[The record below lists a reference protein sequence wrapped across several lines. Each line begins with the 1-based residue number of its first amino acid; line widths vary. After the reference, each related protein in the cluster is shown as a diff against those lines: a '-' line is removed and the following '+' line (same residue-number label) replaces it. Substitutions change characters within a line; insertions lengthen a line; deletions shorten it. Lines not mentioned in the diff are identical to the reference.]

1 MGQEFRTVSPEEL
14 TDNVFRLVGKDWM
27 LVTAGT
33 LDRYNTM
40 TASWGGLG
48 ILWGK
53 NIAICFVRPTRY
65 TYEFLE
71 ASPGFTLSF
80 FTEEYRDALE
90 ICGASSGRDTDKA
103 AAAGLTPAGDTP
115 GLVSFRE
122 ARLVLECRKLYYQDL
137 NPEHFLDPSIHQMYQ
152 NDYHRMYVGEIITCR
167 MRDGE

>member
-1 MGQEFRTVSPEEL
+1 
-14 TDNVFRLVGKDWM
+14 
-27 LVTAGT
+27 
-33 LDRYNTM
+33 M

-48 ILWGK
+48 VLWDK

-71 ASPGFTLSF
+71 ASDGFTLSF

-90 ICGASSGRDTDKA
+90 ICGASSGRDTDKVE
-103 AAAGLTPAGDTP
+103 AAGLTVADHAQ
-115 GLVSFRE
+115 GLVSFQE

-137 NPEHFLDPSIHQMYQ
+137 NPQHFLDPSVHEMYH
-152 NDYHRMYVGEIITCR
+152 NDYHRMYIGEITACR